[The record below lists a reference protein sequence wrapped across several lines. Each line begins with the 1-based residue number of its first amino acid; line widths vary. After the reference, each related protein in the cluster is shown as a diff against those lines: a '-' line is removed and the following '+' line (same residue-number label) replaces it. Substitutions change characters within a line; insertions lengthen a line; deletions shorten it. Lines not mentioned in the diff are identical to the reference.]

1 MWARYRSKLRRLKIT
16 QALAAKAL
24 ISEPK
29 KAAEDD
35 DRWTMFSIGLRGDTK
50 QGALLVALMS
60 ILFQVGRHVS
70 EGSTVCKADLRT
82 K

>member
-1 MWARYRSKLRRLKIT
+1 ML
-16 QALAAKAL
+16 
-24 ISEPK
+24 SEPQ

-35 DRWTMFSIGLRGDTK
+35 DRWAMFGIGVWSNTK
-50 QGALLVALMS
+50 QGALLSALMS
-60 ILFQVGRHVS
+60 ILFHVGGRAS